1 MKRRRDPDSS
11 QTLARKPG
19 YFESRL
25 SSTSCTVAASTSTVS
40 APEVNFRSGVGMTT
54 LSDMICTPEY
64 FFERCELRFDH
75 LRRRHIQRVE
85 CLQPISRDGEN
96 CQVRLLDAALLHQFL
111 RNRDRHAT
119 RCLGEHAFGLG
130 QQVNAANDLLVCT
143 IFGPAAGLRDKARG
157 EIAIGGVSNRE
168 RLCDGVRF
176 HGTNIAAA
184 ALHGINNRIASCSLR
199 SVEAGTLGFASQ

>member
-1 MKRRRDPDSS
+1 M
-11 QTLARKPG
+11 
-19 YFESRL
+19 
-25 SSTSCTVAASTSTVS
+25 
-40 APEVNFRSGVGMTT
+40 
-54 LSDMICTPEY
+54 
-64 FFERCELRFDH
+64 
-75 LRRRHIQRVE
+75 
-85 CLQPISRDGEN
+85 
-96 CQVRLLDAALLHQFL
+96 LDAALLHQFL

-157 EIAIGGVSNRE
+157 EIAIRGVSNRE

-199 SVEAGTLGFASQ
+199 SVEAGTLGFASQAQALKFLEAFMDFADHRSAGHRNDDRVRRMPPKLFGQHFADCCFASARNSENNDDHGAFVCGRRPLFSIANATIANSV